1 MSLIK
6 LDADSY
12 LTDGHGAR
20 FIPVGANYW
29 PASCG
34 VEMWQ
39 AWPENEIFADLDLMV
54 SLGFNTV
61 RFFIRWPDFEPRPGE
76 YDATMLSRLLRFL
89 DACVAR
95 GLHPQPSLFVGWMSG
110 GIFWPS
116 WKGAHQNLFADPE
129 IIERG
134 AAWARV
140 IATHLKP
147 FAAHLCGID
156 LGNELD
162 ALPESSA
169 AEPAQVREWCRR
181 MTGAIRDVLPGALIL
196 SGCDH
201 QQIIT
206 DTGWRLGDSDAGVP
220 PASAEWQRDARATT
234 AAQPGIDVLT
244 MHGYPVPTWHPV
256 PCGGLADPLT
266 QSLLPF
272 YVKCARAFGPVMLQ
286 EFGTILTSPAAA
298 PHADAYLRAVLP
310 ACRDAG
316 ANGFLWWCFK
326 DITARIHPYLKNN
339 FESQLGLVDA
349 EGRVKEGLRY
359 FVEFAREQAG
369 RSAELQPAHR
379 APEEERNANASS
391 NAGAFG
397 LKRRTTAGGEDAAAP
412 TVHLYWPTH
421 YYDRDAPQNPGNRPR
436 ETSRRLIIA
445 NHLLQTAGFHTGI
458 VRGDRPIPTPAEGV
472 RRIVVA
478 SSFPTLGE
486 IESLRCWVEQG
497 GHLLWHGPDPLNWAA
512 ETTRLTGAMI
522 ADYHAAV
529 PTTVSPDHTVY
540 HLGRYPRGL
549 RLAVAPCGAQ
559 VSFVDAD
566 GLPMI
571 LERRLGKGRV
581 TTVLA
586 DVEGSILACRNV
598 PATGSAAPDG
608 DWYLTLLTDNAP
620 PSSSSPGQS
629 SPCGASAG

>member
-61 RFFIRWPDFEPRPGE
+61 RFFVRWPDFEPRPGE
-76 YDATMLSRLLRFL
+76 YEATMLSRLLRLL

-95 GLHPQPSLFVGWMSG
+95 GLRPQPSLFVGWMSG

-116 WKGAHQNLFADPE
+116 WKTDTQNLFADPD
-129 IIERG
+129 IIER
-134 AAWARV
+134 AAAYART
-140 IATHLKP
+140 ITTHLKP
-147 FAAHLCGID
+147 FAAHLCGVD

-162 ALPESSA
+162 ALPDSSA
-169 AEPAQVREWCRR
+169 ATPAQVREWCRR
-181 MTGAIRDVLPGALIL
+181 MTGAIRDVLPDALIL

-201 QQIIT
+201 QQIIA
-206 DTGWRLGDSDAGVP
+206 DTGWRLGDSGAGVPPATWHGLPAHDSGVARASSPCAAGVP

-256 PCGGLADPLT
+256 PCGGLSDPLT

-286 EFGTILTSPAAA
+286 EFGTILTSSAAA
-298 PHADAYLRAVLP
+298 PHADAYLRAILP
-310 ACRDAG
+310 ACQDAG
-316 ANGFLWWCFK
+316 ANGYLWWCFK
-326 DITARIHPYLKNN
+326 DIPARVHPYLKNH

-349 EGRVKEGLRY
+349 EGRVKAGLEY
-359 FVEFAREQAG
+359 FMEFARAARFAVAG
-369 RSAELQPAHR
+369 F
-379 APEEERNANASS
+379 AS
-391 NAGAFG
+391 
-397 LKRRTTAGGEDAAAP
+397 EAP
-412 TVHLYWPTH
+412 TVHLYWPRH
-421 YYDRDAPQNPGNRPR
+421 YYLRDNPQNPGNDAR
-436 ETSRRLIIA
+436 EVSRRLIIA
-445 NHLLQTAGFHTGI
+445 NHLLQTAGFRTGI
-458 VRGDRPIPTPAEGV
+458 ARGDRPIPTPAEGV

-478 SSFPTLGE
+478 GSFPTLGE

-529 PTTVSPDHTVY
+529 PTTVSPDHAVY
-540 HLGRYPRGL
+540 HLECYPRGL
-549 RLAVAPCGAQ
+549 RLAVALCGARQ
-559 VSFVDAD
+559 SCADAD

-586 DVEGSILACRNV
+586 DVEGSILLHRQA
-598 PATGSAAPDG
+598 PATGWQPPGSN
-608 DWYLTLLTDNAP
+608 WYLSLLADTP
-620 PSSSSPGQS
+620 PHPAVLQ
-629 SPCGASAG
+629 PAGNR